1 MVMAVNFE
9 QPRREN
15 SYENVSLAQ
24 GGTGQGLSPEEEA
37 GLRGLSLLG
46 ETNPINSPDLEEE
59 EPIGFLDLQ
68 EEKPIGFPDLQKEN
82 QEKNQ
87 QTPSQ
92 S

>member
-24 GGTGQGLSPEEEA
+24 GGTGQGLFPE
-37 GLRGLSLLG
+37 G
-46 ETNPINSPDLEEE
+46 ETNLINSPDSEKEDSMKKK
-59 EPIGFLDLQ
+59 PIGFPDLQ

-82 QEKNQ
+82 PTDPYLQG
-87 QTPSQ
+87 
-92 S
+92 